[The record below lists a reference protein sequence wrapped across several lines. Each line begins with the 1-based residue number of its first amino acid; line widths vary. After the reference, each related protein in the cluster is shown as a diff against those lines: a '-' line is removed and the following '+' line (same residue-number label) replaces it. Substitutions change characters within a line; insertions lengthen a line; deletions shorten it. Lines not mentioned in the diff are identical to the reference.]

1 MNFIKRFF
9 RLFRRRNYMMYT
21 KPCPRCGGRRV
32 YFDIDWGIDTNTHFR
47 LVCDDCGF
55 VCRGRSTSDLLDK
68 WNAYPRK
75 ESEHNHV

>member
-9 RLFRRRNYMMYT
+9 RLFRKRDYMMYS
-21 KPCPRCGGRRV
+21 KPCPRCWGRRV
-32 YFDIDWGIDTNTHFR
+32 YFDFDWYLGTDKHF

-55 VCRGRSTSDLLDK
+55 VCRGRSISDLLDR

-75 ESEHNHV
+75 ESEGDHV

>member
-1 MNFIKRFF
+1 MNFLKRFF

-32 YFDIDWGIDTNTHFR
+32 YFDIDWR
-47 LVCDDCGF
+47 LFADRSLCFVCDDCGF
-55 VCRGRSTSDLLDK
+55 VCRGKSVSHLLDR

-75 ESEHNHV
+75 ESECDHV

>member
-1 MNFIKRFF
+1 MNFIKRIF

-32 YFDIDWGIDTNTHFR
+32 YFDFDWSLDTDKSFC

-55 VCRGRSTSDLLDK
+55 VCRGRSISDLLDR
-68 WNAYPRK
+68 WNAYSRK
-75 ESEHNHV
+75 ESEGDHV

>member
-32 YFDIDWGIDTNTHFR
+32 YFDSNLDSNPCEPF
-47 LVCDDCGF
+47 VFSCDDCGF
-55 VCRGRSTSDLLDK
+55 VCRGRSISHLLDR
-68 WNAYPRK
+68 WEALPRK
-75 ESEHNHV
+75 EERK

>member
-9 RLFRRRNYMMYT
+9 RLFRKRDYMMYS

-32 YFDIDWGIDTNTHFR
+32 YFDIAWRLDTNERFC
-47 LVCDDCGF
+47 LICDDCGF
-55 VCRGRSTSDLLDK
+55 VCRGRSISDLLDR

-75 ESEHNHV
+75 ESEGDHV